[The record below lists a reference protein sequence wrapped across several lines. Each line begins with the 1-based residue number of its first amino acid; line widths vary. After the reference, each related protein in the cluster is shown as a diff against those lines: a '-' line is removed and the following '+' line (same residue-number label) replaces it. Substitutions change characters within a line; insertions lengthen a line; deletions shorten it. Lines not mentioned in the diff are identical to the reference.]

1 MAQQGLAVHQHLM
14 SEVHLSFPTQQQTLS
29 VTNTDLQTYCKN
41 LNALDRTLTE
51 LEAQYLSIMYLGLSV
66 WHINNTL
73 VTFCKTDVSK
83 TYPYER
89 QIVKI

>member
-41 LNALDRTLTE
+41 LNALDRTLT
-51 LEAQYLSIMYLGLSV
+51 
-66 WHINNTL
+66 
-73 VTFCKTDVSK
+73 
-83 TYPYER
+83 
-89 QIVKI
+89 